1 MVTNALRGGEVMA
14 KRLNE
19 FCTAKYEFSNYLSL
33 CAWATYKRGDVPDV
47 GEFEYINKR
56 VTDKYPGAELRQ
68 MKRIPV
74 PTGDVAI
81 PFTEVKWEFEWVVYN
96 YNKKARC

>member
-1 MVTNALRGGEVMA
+1 MA

-19 FCTAKYEFSNYLSL
+19 FCTSKCEFSNCLSL
-33 CAWATYKRGDVPDV
+33 YAWATYKRGDIPDT

-56 VTDKYPGAELRQ
+56 VTDKYPKAELRQ

-74 PTGDVAI
+74 PTGDVTI
-81 PFTEVKWEFEWVVYN
+81 PFTEVRWEFEWVVYN
-96 YNKKARC
+96 YNKESEVKK